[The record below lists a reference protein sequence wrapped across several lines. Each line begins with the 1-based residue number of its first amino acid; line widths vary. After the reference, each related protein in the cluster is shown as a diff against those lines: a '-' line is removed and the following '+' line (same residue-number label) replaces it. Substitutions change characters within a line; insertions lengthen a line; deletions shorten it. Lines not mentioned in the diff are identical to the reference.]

1 VTADQIVGLLA
12 DEARLRVTA
21 AIVLE
26 PGPTEAVAARSGLPV
41 RQAIAAL
48 SRLETAGLVT
58 RDPTGAWVFVINRLR
73 ELARDARPTSDE
85 PPGNPRE
92 AILRSFITDGRLT
105 QIPAVLSKRL
115 VVLDR
120 LAADFEP
127 GRRYAER
134 EVNDVL
140 RHWHDDVA
148 ALRRYLVDERFLSR
162 DHGEYWRSGGTVEID
177 ARAGSE
183 AAEN

>member
-1 VTADQIVGLLA
+1 MTADQIVGLLA

-26 PGPTEAVAARSGLPV
+26 PGSTEAVASRCGLTV
-41 RQAIAAL
+41 RQTIAAL
-48 SRLETAGLVT
+48 SRLEAAGLVS
-58 RDPTGAWVFVINRLR
+58 RDPTGAWVFAIDRLR
-73 ELARDARPTSDE
+73 ALAREARPTDDE
-85 PPGNPRE
+85 PPATATE
-92 AILRSFITDGRLT
+92 AVLRSFITGGRLT
-105 QIPAVLSKRL
+105 QIPAALSKRL

-134 EVNDVL
+134 EVNEVL

-162 DHGEYWRSGGTVEID
+162 DHGEYWRSGGTVELD
-177 ARAGSE
+177 G
-183 AAEN
+183 